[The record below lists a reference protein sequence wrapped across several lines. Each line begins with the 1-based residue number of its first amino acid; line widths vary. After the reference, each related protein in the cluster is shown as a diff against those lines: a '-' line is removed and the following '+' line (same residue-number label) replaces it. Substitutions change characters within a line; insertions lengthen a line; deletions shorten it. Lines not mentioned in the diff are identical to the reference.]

1 MQPRE
6 IELEISQCE
15 EILDDENISSRQQIL
30 LKCYLLERER
40 DKYSGFESLNNS
52 NECEWNRLNSNWQ

>member
-15 EILDDENISSRQQIL
+15 EILNDENISSRQQIL

-52 NECEWNRLNSNWQ
+52 NECK

>member
-40 DKYSGFESLNNS
+40 DK
-52 NECEWNRLNSNWQ
+52 